1 MISLTW
7 RSRILLTV
15 GRIEI
20 GLYPDTESFRAAD
33 FGTGT
38 TLATFHSD
46 GSNPSAREVLNK
58 FARLGAMLC
67 AVDLSINDDISSGPD
82 DLEVSSRASISAT
95 YSEEH
100 FRLSGKHDGSS
111 MLWSIGGFGTRGG
124 QLRLKQE

>member
-20 GLYPDTESFRAAD
+20 GLYLDTESFRAAD

-46 GSNPSAREVLNK
+46 GSNPSASEVLNK

-67 AVDLSINDDISSGPD
+67 AVDLSINDDTSSGPD
-82 DLEVSSRASISAT
+82 DLEVSSRASISAM

-100 FRLSGKHDGSS
+100 FRLSGKHDVRYG
-111 MLWSIGGFGTRGG
+111 L
-124 QLRLKQE
+124 